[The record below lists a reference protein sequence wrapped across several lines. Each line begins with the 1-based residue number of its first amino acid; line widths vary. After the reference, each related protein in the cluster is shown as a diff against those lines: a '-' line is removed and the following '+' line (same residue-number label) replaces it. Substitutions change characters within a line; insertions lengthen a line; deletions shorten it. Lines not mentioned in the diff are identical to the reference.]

1 MAKFRIL
8 ASAITL
14 AAVAFSCGKKQE
26 KESSGE
32 AATVIGERDSAQAS
46 AREGEGCVQGA
57 VVDGTIGKKV
67 NLQDEPGL
75 GVFVLIRGI
84 KFKAAIVQNPS
95 SDKEA
100 ELSGEYY
107 ICGIPLNET
116 YLIFAHFDRF
126 LPFQSDVRI
135 ESTTLTAEKRDIVKK
150 DPVLL
155 ANIRVFPK
163 GEDVTKDLKVMVY
176 NNAEPVADAMVQ
188 IEPAGS
194 NRLFDKDGFLRPNDA
209 RLVPL
214 PENVTDAKGTVTFPK
229 DQLVLGAEYLYR
241 VVPKGAAGLSV
252 VTGRFVLGAT
262 AAPSSK
268 DYFEFTVNL
277 STTMQPLSIASC
289 STSESPVNA
298 SGVMKIV
305 FSREVDL
312 VDLDDPKATLVD
324 ASARGGNDT
333 LDKAEL
339 AADAANNDD
348 ISEQVNV
355 QIAGK
360 VMTLSP
366 KFNPSKKEVS
376 EASDPGLTINYDA
389 ASIKVRVKSKELD
402 LGPQS
407 LQSLIGS
414 SVAETSPITGGTP
427 APSADPGAA
436 PDALQSLNCP
446 TTVNFFVYKG
456 VPK

>member
-1 MAKFRIL
+1 MKKLGFL
-8 ASAITL
+8 SAAFAFALI
-14 AAVAFSCGKKQE
+14 VFSCGKKQDNE
-26 KESSGE
+26 GGE
-32 AATVIGERDSAQAS
+32 GAAVTGERDSAQIG
-46 AREGEGCVQGA
+46 ARDGEGCVQGA
-57 VVDGTIGKKV
+57 VVDGTNGKKI
-67 NLQDEPGL
+67 NLQEEPGL
-75 GVFVLIRGI
+75 GVFVLIRGV

-95 SDKEA
+95 SDKEV

-163 GEDVTKDLKVMVY
+163 GEEVTKDLKVMVY

-194 NRLFDKDGFLRPNDA
+194 NVLFDKDGFLRPNDA

-214 PENVTDAKGTVTFPK
+214 PENTTDAKGTVTFPK

-241 VVPKGAAGLSV
+241 VVPKGEAGLK
-252 VTGRFVLGAT
+252 VTSGRFVLGAL
-262 AAPSSK
+262 AATGSK
-268 DYFEFTVNL
+268 DFFEFTVNL
-277 STTMQPLSIASC
+277 STTMQPLSVVSC
-289 STSESPVNA
+289 STSEWTVNA
-298 SGVMKIV
+298 SGVLKVV
-305 FSREVDL
+305 FNREVDL

-324 ASARGGNDT
+324 SSSRGGNDT

-339 AADAANNDD
+339 AADAGNNDD
-348 ISEQVNV
+348 VSEQVNV

-360 VMTLSP
+360 IMTLSP
-366 KFNPSKKEVS
+366 KFNPSKKEVN
-376 EASDPGLTINYDA
+376 EQADPGLTITYDA
-389 ASIKVRVKSKELD
+389 GSIKVRVKSKELD
-402 LGPQS
+402 QGPVS
-407 LQSLIGS
+407 LESLIGS
-414 SVAETSPITGGTP
+414 GVAEAKPAASGSPAPGTP
-427 APSADPGAA
+427 QSAA
-436 PDALQSLNCP
+436 PAPLQTLSCP
-446 TTVNFFVYKG
+446 TSVNFFNYKG
-456 VPK
+456 LPK